1 MKIRFNILNIK
12 ALNHSASIFLL
23 GMALCGFSGCGKHA
37 EAHQEEEEGHNHEG
51 ATVIEPDKAR
61 QFGIETEALLPGSF
75 SEVVKVSGQ
84 IEPASTDRVAVT
96 ARCSGIFTLSAEIT
110 AGMDVSAGTVIG
122 TISSNGVQGGDAN
135 AAAKATAD
143 AAKKELE
150 RLTPLYKDGLV
161 TASTYNEAERAYKEA
176 AAIAGTVSPGSAA
189 ETTPAAGVITDI
201 FVTSGQYVEVG
212 TPVATVAKN
221 ARLTLRADVPEKYMA
236 FIPSVVSANF
246 RPDYSESIISLDD
259 LNGRII
265 TTQGSANARNGY
277 IPVYFTFSGNGNTIP
292 GAFAEIYLKGVARDG
307 VASVPR
313 EALIEMQGNKYVYV
327 CEDGHAYEKRLVK
340 TGASDGSRVEIK
352 DGVKENEQVV
362 VKGAA
367 VVRMAETS
375 AIAPPAHTHNH

>member
-1 MKIRFNILNIK
+1 M
-12 ALNHSASIFLL
+12 
-23 GMALCGFSGCGKHA
+23 
-37 EAHQEEEEGHNHEG
+37 
-51 ATVIEPDKAR
+51 
-61 QFGIETEALLPGSF
+61 
-75 SEVVKVSGQ
+75 
-84 IEPASTDRVAVT
+84 
-96 ARCSGIFTLSAEIT
+96 
-110 AGMDVSAGTVIG
+110 
-122 TISSNGVQGGDAN
+122 
-135 AAAKATAD
+135 
-143 AAKKELE
+143 
-150 RLTPLYKDGLV
+150 
-161 TASTYNEAERAYKEA
+161 
-176 AAIAGTVSPGSAA
+176 
-189 ETTPAAGVITDI
+189 ITDI

-212 TPVATVAKN
+212 TPVATVANN
-221 ARLTLRADVPEKYMA
+221 ARLTLRADVPEKDMA

-367 VVRMAETS
+367 VMRMAETS